1 MSQSNLN
8 NETINLIGIA
18 KTIKNN
24 WLIFLISVI
33 CCVGLAFTYSKI
45 SKDKYVV
52 VSNIMIRT
60 DMSSSSGN
68 MVGSFMQQMGLGSFM
83 GQSVSV
89 DDELH
94 IITSHSLMLETAQK
108 MELNRVHIFK
118 ENFFN
123 RWVEFDGYAV
133 DVIDINNVCDTLRTS
148 LNFKVKLDKEGL
160 ADIKVNSGFFK
171 EYANVKDVQLPYTLN
186 TIYGDFIVTATPDY
200 IPGEKYNYNVR
211 VSGFDYTA
219 EDLGKNVT
227 IYIPDKMSNLITL
240 TIETPYISYGK
251 ELLNTIC
258 DLYNKRGI
266 DEKNIEATNSE
277 HFINER
283 LEIIRKELNE
293 AEIQV
298 EKYKKE
304 HNLSDIETEIKA
316 ILENNIQSHRQLIE
330 AETMSQIIDHI
341 ISFISQPENRYEMV
355 PFSAGLEAS
364 AATFI
369 ESYNKLILTRLN
381 MLESAKEGSPALALL
396 EKQIDASRENVITS
410 LRTSKASND
419 IALNELRKQ
428 EEKITSRISTAPT
441 QEREF
446 ISIYRQKV
454 IKEELYIFL
463 LQKYEENALTL
474 AITSPKGQI
483 VVRAFNFNEPSSLST
498 GALLIIGFIIGLLI
512 PSAYL
517 YIKYLFRTKFSSRE
531 ELEQITRIPI
541 LGEVC
546 VNYSKERMVV
556 KEGDTSSIAEL
567 FRLMRTNLQFLLTGK
582 KDKVILLTSSVSGE
596 GKSFVSVNLSISLSL
611 LKKRTIIIGLDIRNP
626 QLAEYMNIRSRL
638 GITNYLAS
646 EEVSIDDII
655 VPSNINPMLDVIV
668 AGPIPPNPAELLL
681 NQRLDNLFAEL
692 RNRYDY
698 IIIDSAPVGMVSDTF
713 SLTRVSDT
721 TVYVCRANYTQRDH
735 IRYCNSLVTEE
746 RLRNVS
752 LVINATTAKQ
762 GYGYGY
768 NQNGERVRIKNK

>member
-8 NETINLIGIA
+8 NETVNLIEIA

-52 VSNIMIRT
+52 VSNIMIRA

-68 MVGSFMQQMGLGSFM
+68 MVGSFMQQMGLGNLM

-108 MELNRVHIFK
+108 LELNRVHIFK

-123 RWVEFDGYAV
+123 RWVEFNGYAV
-133 DVIDINNVCDTLRTS
+133 DVIDINNVCDTLRTT
-148 LNFKVKLDKEGL
+148 LNFKVKLDKEGR

-171 EYANVKDVQLPYTLN
+171 EYANVKNVELPYTLN
-186 TIYGDFIVTATPDY
+186 TIYGDFIVTSTPDY

-219 EDLGKNVT
+219 EELGKNVT
-227 IYIPDKMSNLITL
+227 MYIPDKMSNLITL

-277 HFINER
+277 RFINER

-298 EKYKKE
+298 EQYKKE

-316 ILENNIQSHRQLIE
+316 VLENNIQSHRQLVE
-330 AETMSQIIDHI
+330 AETMSQVIDHI
-341 ISFISQPENRYEMV
+341 ISFISQPENKYEMV
-355 PFSAGLEAS
+355 PFSASLEVGAAS
-364 AATFI
+364 FI
-369 ESYNKLILTRLN
+369 ESYNKLVLARLN
-381 MLESAKEGSPALALL
+381 MLASAKEGSPALALL

-410 LRTSKASND
+410 LHTSKASND

-483 VVRAFNFNEPSSLST
+483 VDRAFNYNKPSSLST
-498 GALLIIGFIIGLLI
+498 AALLIIGFIIGLLI
-512 PSAYL
+512 PSLYL

-546 VNYSKERMVV
+546 VNYSKERVVV

-582 KDKVILLTSSVSGE
+582 NDKVILLTSSVSGE

-638 GITNYLAS
+638 GMTNYLAS
-646 EEVSIDDII
+646 EDINIDDII

-681 NQRLDNLFAEL
+681 NQRLDNLFKEL
-692 RNRYDY
+692 RERYDY
-698 IIIDSAPVGMVSDTF
+698 IIVDSAPVGMVSDTF
-713 SLTRVSDT
+713 SLTRIADT

-735 IRYCNSLVTEE
+735 IRYCNSIVAEE